1 MITSN
6 NLIPVTISEKFP
18 FSSSKEKQHPSK
30 IRNTRKK
37 KKTVSD
43 SANCKRTSLLSY
55 KMRYQKG
62 KKKKTKTQTCVAL
75 KCVQTSSSFP
85 KFKG

>member
-18 FSSSKEKQHPSK
+18 FSPSKEKQHPSK
-30 IRNTRKK
+30 IRNTRK

-62 KKKKTKTQTCVAL
+62 KKKENKNTNLCGPEMCAN
-75 KCVQTSSSFP
+75 
-85 KFKG
+85 KFFLSKV